1 MSNFTCKIF
10 FFICERFNF
19 IIRCDCGKC
28 KCSPQK
34 QGQVWGR
41 LCECDDFSCL
51 RGSGKYNSF
60 TNNSCTYQC
69 INVSSPFSITWIY
82 YCIKGDIGADEMC
95 SGRGDCSCKECKCY
109 PDWSGEDCSC
119 SLKVDNCLSPYT
131 NSYCSR
137 ESKFTTPRG
146 KEALTTGGQC
156 ECNKCVC
163 SKVSSIW

>member
-1 MSNFTCKIF
+1 MILVKFSFLSVNGLTLLLGVIVGNASVLLKNKDKFGVDCVNAMTSVAFVVQVNTIVLQ
-10 FFICERFNF
+10 
-19 IIRCDCGKC
+19 II
-28 KCSPQK
+28 
-34 QGQVWGR
+34 VV
-41 LCECDDFSCL
+41 LI
-51 RGSGKYNSF
+51 NV
-60 TNNSCTYQC
+60 
-69 INVSSPFSITWIY
+69 NVSSPFSITWIY

-119 SLKVDNCLSPYT
+119 SLKVDSCLSPYT

-137 ESKFTTPRG
+137 ESKFTTSRG